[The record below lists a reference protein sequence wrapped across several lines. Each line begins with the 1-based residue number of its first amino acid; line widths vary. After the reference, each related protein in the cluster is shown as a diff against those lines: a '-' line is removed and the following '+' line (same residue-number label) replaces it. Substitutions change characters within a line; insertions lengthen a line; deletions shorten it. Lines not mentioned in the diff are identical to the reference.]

1 MKILLAPLFVVGLA
15 SLQVLAQS
23 NAPVAPSAAPPQSA
37 PAATPTQTS
46 EEQLGAAPLRVR
58 VNKSIL
64 INTRDRLKRVSV
76 TDPAV
81 ADAVVVSPTQVLVHG
96 RTPGEVSLLLWD
108 EQERSRTFDLR
119 VDVDVTAAAEE
130 IHRIVPDNKI
140 DVSASR
146 NAIVLSGSVDSKDTA
161 ERVGMIAGAYS
172 KNVINVL
179 TYGPVGAQEVLL
191 EVHFA
196 EVNRV
201 ALQQL
206 GVNILSTGAAN
217 TPGTISTGQFGP
229 PPPVD
234 LTGTIGAPTRGFTTS
249 LTDLQT
255 LNIFLF
261 RPDLNLGA
269 AIRALQ
275 QKNVLQILAEP
286 NLIAFNGKEANFL
299 AGGEFPVPIVQSG
312 TTSNN
317 ITVLFKE
324 FGVRLA
330 FTPTIT
336 PTGAIRLQVKPEVS
350 ALDFANGVQLS
361 GFVIPSLTTR
371 RASTEL
377 QLKDGQSFVIAGLMD
392 NRVTNEMSKIPGLG
406 DIPIL
411 GKLFQSRNLRKT
423 NTELM
428 VLVTARLVGPSDTL
442 PAMPHMPEKPLEPG
456 KFDGGKAPVG
466 GK

>member
-1 MKILLAPLFVVGLA
+1 MIVSSLA
-15 SLQVLAQS
+15 SGNGQQ
-23 NAPVAPSAAPPQSA
+23 
-37 PAATPTQTS
+37 TPTASQPAQQAPQAVPSQTS
-46 EEQLGAAPLRVR
+46 EEQIGAAPLRVR
-58 VNKSIL
+58 VNKSVL

-76 TDPAV
+76 TDPSV

-96 RTPGEVSLLLWD
+96 RSPGEVSLLLWD

-130 IHRIVPDNKI
+130 IHRIVPGNKI

-146 NAIVLSGSVDSKDTA
+146 NAIVLSGSVDTKETA
-161 ERVGMIAGAYS
+161 ERVGAIAGAYS
-172 KNVINVL
+172 KNVVNVL
-179 TYGPVGAQEVLL
+179 TYGPTGAQEVLL

-206 GVNILSTGAAN
+206 GVNIFSTGATN
-217 TPGTISTGQFGP
+217 TIGSTSTGQFGP
-229 PPPVD
+229 PSPID
-234 LTGTIGAPTRGFTTS
+234 LTAVIGAGATGFKS
-249 LTDLQT
+249 ELKQIQP

-275 QKNVLQILAEP
+275 QKNVLQVLAEP
-286 NLIAFNGKEANFL
+286 NLIALNGKEASFL

-312 TTSNN
+312 TTLNN
-317 ITVLFKE
+317 ITILFKE
-324 FGVRLA
+324 FGVRLS
-330 FTPTIT
+330 FTPVIL
-336 PTGAIRLQVKPEVS
+336 PDGAIRLQVKPEVS
-350 ALDFANGVQLS
+350 ALDFANGVQIS

-377 QLKDGQSFVIAGLMD
+377 QLRDGQSFVIAGLMD
-392 NRVTNEMSKIPGLG
+392 NRVTKEMSKIPGLG

-411 GKLFQSRNLRKT
+411 GKLFQSRNLNKT
-423 NTELM
+423 HNELM
-428 VLVTARLVGPSDTL
+428 VLVTARLVNPLDQPPPL
-442 PAMPHMPEKPLEPG
+442 MKMPEKPIDPDKYDEG
-456 KFDGGKAPVG
+456 KKPAGGK
-466 GK
+466 